1 MKKNDRPG
9 VIAPPPLIFAGAFGI
24 GYLLRNNF
32 VRFGSPLLGT
42 ALAIVGLAIGSPAFL
57 GMLRAHTNI
66 DPSRPA
72 TALVTSGTF
81 RISRNPLYLSMV
93 LLYVGA
99 ALSYRLTAALVM
111 LPIALILLHF
121 GVIRREERYLEGKF
135 GDQYR
140 DYRSHVRRWI

>member
-1 MKKNDRPG
+1 

-42 ALAIVGLAIGSPAFL
+42 LLAIVGLAIGSPAFL

-99 ALSYRLTAALVM
+99 ALSYRLTAALVV
-111 LPIALILLHF
+111 LPIALVLLHF

>member
-1 MKKNDRPG
+1 MENNDRPG

-32 VRFGSPLLGT
+32 VRLGSPVMGT
-42 ALAIVGLAIGSPAFL
+42 ILAIVGLAIGSPAFVE
-57 GMLRAHTNI
+57 MLRAHTNLN
-66 DPSRPA
+66 PSLPA

-93 LLYVGA
+93 FLYVGA
-99 ALSYRLTAALVM
+99 ALFFRLTAALVA

-121 GVIRREERYLEGKF
+121 GVIRREERYLEAKF

-140 DYRSHVRRWI
+140 AYRSRVRRWI

>member
-1 MKKNDRPG
+1 
-9 VIAPPPLIFAGAFGI
+9 
-24 GYLLRNNF
+24 
-32 VRFGSPLLGT
+32 
-42 ALAIVGLAIGSPAFL
+42 
-57 GMLRAHTNI
+57 MLRAHTNI